1 MTKVK
6 VLVFVSLRDK
16 VGWSQKEVMVD
27 GDKIRDLLKSIKSV
41 DGRSLYEIV
50 TENGKLR
57 PNFLIL
63 LNGREISF
71 LNGLNTKIKDGD
83 TISIFPPAGGG

>member
-6 VLVFVSLRDK
+6 VLVFASLRDK
-16 VGWSQKEVMVD
+16 IGWSQKEVLVN
-27 GDKIRDLLKSIKSV
+27 GDKIRDLLRSIKSI

-50 TENGKLR
+50 IENGKLR

-83 TISIFPPAGGG
+83 MVSIFPPAGGG